1 MEAKIPALLIVGN
14 GFDLNLNLKT
24 SYKDFLDSGEFRSKL
39 SRENKNNLFE
49 YLHQKHQIEKWV
61 DVEKELGNYCLEVLY
76 RGNKPS
82 NDHRFET
89 LKDEYEELCQSLADY
104 LNRVCRIN
112 FQLDSN
118 NACIQLLK
126 DINGRWDLPVQVVTF
141 NYTDIIDRINDS
153 PYSGIR
159 AEVFHIHG
167 ETGVGKGIVFGVEDS
182 VGLRREHQFL
192 YKSHSKHKN
201 AYGFYNRLN
210 NTDNIIF
217 FGYSLGETDH
227 SYFMDFFEEL
237 TKPHEE
243 KKRLI
248 FYYHGESARDELIWQ
263 LRQLTNGRY
272 TQLEMYNE
280 IKFINSQLY
289 ESPF

>member
-1 MEAKIPALLIVGN
+1 MESKLPALLIVGN

-24 SYKDFLDSGEFRSKL
+24 SYNDFLESGEFRSKL

-61 DVEKELGNYCLEVLY
+61 DVEKELGNYCLNVLY
-76 RGNKPS
+76 RGIRIS
-82 NDHRFET
+82 DDRSYET
-89 LKDEYEELCQSLADY
+89 FKDEYQELCQSLESY
-104 LNRVCRIN
+104 LDRICRQSLTVPSDRAGI
-112 FQLDSN
+112 L
-118 NACIQLLK
+118 LLK
-126 DINGRWDLPVQVVTF
+126 DICNKWREPAHVVTF
-141 NYTDIIDRINDS
+141 NYTETIERLNDYS
-153 PYSGIR
+153 YSGIK
-159 AEVFHIHG
+159 ADVFHVHG

-182 VGLRREHQFL
+182 VGLRKEHQFL

-201 AYGFYNRLN
+201 AYGFNNRLN

-227 SYFMDFFEEL
+227 SYFMDFFEAL
-237 TKPHEE
+237 TKPHEG

-248 FYYHGESARDELIWQ
+248 FYYYGESARDELIWQ